1 MQSPTPCSLCPSTVS
16 FGPRDRSGTQAL
28 LVTSAADVQH
38 LRQHHRLVTSV
49 VGHGAA
55 AWHRTRTRTP
65 AQHRAA
71 NAAAAAARSKRRRE
85 ELQDKEEGMTANDAA
100 AGTSKVVSSAAA
112 AGGASPLKRARRAD
126 SAIGASTTT
135 TTTTTATTQQADK
148 QQQQQPSTTAPS
160 LPDKLPLQG
169 ATLPVALTASEAAMA
184 LKHGWIQLPAATAK
198 PAAATAASK
207 EQRVREPLRHIVFED
222 LWRKGY
228 WVGSGSKFGGDFLAY
243 TGVPL

>member
-16 FGPRDRSGTQAL
+16 FGPRDRRGTQAL

-71 NAAAAAARSKRRRE
+71 NAAAARSKRRRE
-85 ELQDKEEGMTANDAA
+85 EQQDKEEGVAANAA
-100 AGTSKVVSSAAA
+100 TAGTSKVVSSAAA
-112 AGGASPLKRARRAD
+112 AEGGASPLKRARRAD
-126 SAIGASTTT
+126 RAIGAA
-135 TTTTTATTQQADK
+135 TTTTATTQQADK
-148 QQQQQPSTTAPS
+148 QQQQQPSTTTSS

-184 LKHGWIQLPAATAK
+184 LKHGWIQLPATAK

>member
-71 NAAAAAARSKRRRE
+71 NAAAAARSKRRRE
-85 ELQDKEEGMTANDAA
+85 ELQDKEEAVAANDAAA

-112 AGGASPLKRARRAD
+112 TGGASPLKRARRAD
-126 SAIGASTTT
+126 SANGAATTT
-135 TTTTTATTQQADK
+135 TTTTTQPADK
-148 QQQQQPSTTAPS
+148 QKQQQPSTTTSS

-169 ATLPVALTASEAAMA
+169 ATLPVTLTASEAAMA

-243 TGVPL
+243 TGVPLPL